1 MKKQELIKHI
11 EDLPYKEGP
20 IVDKI
25 DISRKGLLEL
35 VKQLDEPQKPVVP
48 QFVADWYEKHKYAL
62 EFNIFDYVYRFEQK
76 AKNDFK
82 DWFDDINTKAIQI
95 LVNMHQFGYEVEKEK
110 KYKITLLNR
119 NGGDLY
125 LVNQNADL
133 ANKYGHFSPVVL
145 LFTKCT
151 NFSKKCY
158 ELTKK
163 DVVSYDFGWVFDCP
177 GVQIEEVK
185 DE

>member
-11 EDLPYKEGP
+11 EDLPYKDGP

-35 VKQLDEPQKPVVP
+35 VRQLDEPQPVKVK
-48 QFVADWYEKHKYAL
+48 QFVANWYEKHKYAL
-62 EFNIFDYVYRFEQK
+62 EFNIFDYVYRFEQQ

-82 DWFDDINTKAIQI
+82 DWFDDTNNKAIQI

-110 KYKITLLNR
+110 QYRVKFIQTR
-119 NGGDLY
+119 
-125 LVNQNADL
+125 QHL
-133 ANKYGHFSPVVL
+133 AKNIFPSSEYFIIKTSSISSTDS
-145 LFTKCT
+145 FTQK
-151 NFSKKCY
+151 
-158 ELTKK
+158 ELEEAG
-163 DVVSYDFGWVFDCP
+163 FGWVFDCP
-177 GVQIEEVK
+177 GIKIEEVK

>member
-110 KYKITLLNR
+110 R
-119 NGGDLY
+119 Y
-125 LVNQNADL
+125 LVKVKGVSGYGRYL
-133 ANKYGHFSPVVL
+133 NKALSSNEYFFASNNEIKSYRTK
-145 LFTKCT
+145 FTRK
-151 NFSKKCY
+151 
-158 ELTKK
+158 ELEEA
-163 DVVSYDFGWVFDCP
+163 DFGWVFDCP
-177 GVQIEEVK
+177 GIKIEEVK